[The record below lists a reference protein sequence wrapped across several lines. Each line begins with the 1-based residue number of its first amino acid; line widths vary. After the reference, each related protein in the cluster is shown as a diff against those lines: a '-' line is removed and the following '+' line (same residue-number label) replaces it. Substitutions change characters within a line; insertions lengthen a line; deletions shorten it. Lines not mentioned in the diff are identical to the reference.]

1 MNFKIAMI
9 SYPHFAMPNLH
20 LENGYLVEESSYG
33 EIVSYVDEDALEAC
47 VRKILVRI
55 PRGLNGRQLRFLRR
69 GLEISQEVFGTL
81 IDRDTQ
87 TVARLEKSDAAV
99 PKLVDL
105 AIRTRFFGRYEP
117 SVSIGEILSIHD
129 GATRF
134 PTDKIVLSHVGGK
147 WSYRFDVPK
156 LIVEITKSQSSGG
169 ECLISEATDGG
180 HIYQRRLVISA
191 NANVAITQDM
201 EGHEDDRTQF
211 SSSASDLCIAKVAT
225 HKSESVLRNITY

>member
-1 MNFKIAMI
+1 MIA
-9 SYPHFAMPNLH
+9 YPHFAIPNLY

-47 VRKILVRI
+47 VQKILVRI
-55 PRGLNGRQLRFLRR
+55 PQRLNGRQLRFLRR

-105 AIRTRFFGRYEP
+105 AIRARYFGRYEP

-129 GATRF
+129 GTTRF

-156 LIVEITKSQSSGG
+156 LIVELTKSQSSGG
-169 ECLISEATDGG
+169 ECLISEATDDG
-180 HIYQRRLVISA
+180 HIYQHRIRISTT
-191 NANVAITQDM
+191 ANVAIRQDM
-201 EGHEDDRTQF
+201 KGPDDRIQF
-211 SSSASDLCIAKVAT
+211 SSSASDLRIAKVAM
-225 HKSESVLRNITY
+225 HKSESVLMNTSHLF